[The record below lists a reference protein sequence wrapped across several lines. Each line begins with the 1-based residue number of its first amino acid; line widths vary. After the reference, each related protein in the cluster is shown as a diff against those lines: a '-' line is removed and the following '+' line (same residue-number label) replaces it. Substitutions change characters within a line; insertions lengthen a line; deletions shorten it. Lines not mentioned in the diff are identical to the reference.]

1 MYLLAID
8 TSANASAALLD
19 ATNVHDVRVM
29 DSFTSTSSND
39 HSEVLAPAVER
50 LLKSAGIGGDSLS
63 GIVVGVGPGPFT
75 GLRVGLATART
86 LGFVWKIPVHGVMS
100 LDAIA
105 LDAVAGNPET
115 EFVVAIDARR
125 KELYWARYTCTGE
138 LLEGPH
144 VTVAE
149 ELPPLPV
156 YGAGAGL
163 YAERLQAIG
172 ASVVEGFEESHP
184 NAVAI
189 GTRAARQ
196 LAEGEQTLT
205 TEPLY
210 LRESDA
216 KVPAVMK
223 GKLL

>member
-19 ATNVHDVRVM
+19 ATNAHDVRVV
-29 DSFTSTSSND
+29 DSFTSTFSND
-39 HSEVLAPAVER
+39 HSEVLAPAVEG
-50 LLKSAGIGGDSLS
+50 LLKNAGIEGAGLA

-86 LGFVWKIPVHGVMS
+86 LGFVWNIPVHGVMS

-105 LDAVAGNPET
+105 LEAVAGAPET

-125 KELYWARYTCTGE
+125 KELYWARYTSTGQ

-149 ELPPLPV
+149 EIPALPV

-163 YAERLQAIG
+163 YAERLRAVG
-172 ASVVEGFEESHP
+172 ASVVEGFEDLHP

-196 LAEGEQTLT
+196 LAAGEQPLT
-205 TEPLY
+205 TAPLY

>member
-19 ATNVHDVRVM
+19 ISDPRGALVV
-29 DSFTSTSSND
+29 DSFTSTANND
-39 HSEVLAPAVER
+39 HAEVLAPAIEA
-50 LLKSAGIGGDSLS
+50 LLEKADISGTELNGIA
-63 GIVVGVGPGPFT
+63 VGVGPGPFT

-86 LGFVWKIPVHGVMS
+86 LAFVWGVPLHGVMS

-105 LDAVAGNPET
+105 LDAVAAGVNT

-125 KELYWARYTCTGE
+125 KEVYWARYAASGR
-138 LLEGPH
+138 LLAGPN

-149 ELPPLPV
+149 ELPALPV

-163 YAERLQAIG
+163 YAERLMALG
-172 ASVVEGFEESHP
+172 ASVVEGFEQLHP
-184 NAVAI
+184 SAASI
-189 GTRAARQ
+189 GTRAAQQ
-196 LAEGEQTLT
+196 LAAGGQLLS
-205 TEPLY
+205 TEPMY

-223 GKLL
+223 GKML